1 MSDGRRGWRAVFVST
16 ALLGALALLLAAPG
30 MSETRDPHAVGVDWP
45 GMASFTVA
53 LGFSTVAI
61 LEAPDLGWSHPTIGV
76 LLTAATVVLAAF
88 VLIERRTARPILD
101 LSLFRYR
108 RFVGMQ

>member
-1 MSDGRRGWRAVFVST
+1 
-16 ALLGALALLLAAPG
+16 
-30 MSETRDPHAVGVDWP
+30 
-45 GMASFTVA
+45 
-53 LGFSTVAI
+53 
-61 LEAPDLGWSHPTIGV
+61 V